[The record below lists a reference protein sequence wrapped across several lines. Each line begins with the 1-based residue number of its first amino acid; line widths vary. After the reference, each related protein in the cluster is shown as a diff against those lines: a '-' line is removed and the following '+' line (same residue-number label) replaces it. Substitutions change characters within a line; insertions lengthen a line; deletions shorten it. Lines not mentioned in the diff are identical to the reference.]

1 MATVNKKQINEI
13 INNCKTLV
21 DETLGDDDELLVKEL
36 VKIITKECKKITN
49 PKKEK
54 KTKKEKEE
62 GGEVKAKRAP
72 TAYNIFLQKKI
83 EELKE
88 DPEYADTPKKELFK
102 LAATFWAGEKEKK
115 ITEFL
120 KDDDEE
126 EIKEVVVVE
135 DKKKKPKKS
144 DDEEVVD
151 DKKKKPKK
159 EPKEPKKTKKVKNSD
174 DEEDD

>member
-13 INNCKTLV
+13 INNCKTSV
-21 DETLGDDDELLVKEL
+21 DEIVGDDDELLVKEL
-36 VKIITKECKKITN
+36 VKYFTKECKKITN

-62 GGEVKAKRAP
+62 GDVKAKRAP

-120 KDDDEE
+120 KDDDKE
-126 EIKEVVVVE
+126 EIKEVVVDDKKE
-135 DKKKKPKKS
+135 EKKKKT
-144 DDEEVVD
+144 
-151 DKKKKPKK
+151 KK
-159 EPKEPKKTKKVKNSD
+159 EPKEPKKNKKVKNSD